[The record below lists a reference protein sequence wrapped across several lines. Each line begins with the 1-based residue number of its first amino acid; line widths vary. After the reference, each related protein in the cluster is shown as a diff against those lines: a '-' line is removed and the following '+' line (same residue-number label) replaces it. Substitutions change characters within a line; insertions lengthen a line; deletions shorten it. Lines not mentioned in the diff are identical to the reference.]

1 MTGWGLRGK
10 QDVAKAKNKAYE
22 EIDDR
27 SETKEG
33 TNELFKL
40 AKKRDRH
47 GQNVQQIRVMK
58 NEDGEVLMEEG
69 KVKQRWKEYF
79 DGLLNKENPREAQQ
93 THAEVIA
100 RVVEN
105 VSDNEVRNA
114 LQRMKKGYAQGPDEI
129 PVEAWVCLGE
139 IGIEFLTELFNRLL
153 HGEKMPEE

>member
-1 MTGWGLRGK
+1 MTDWGLRGK

-58 NEDGEVLMEEG
+58 NVDGEVLMEEG
-69 KVKQRWKEYF
+69 KVKQR
-79 DGLLNKENPREAQQ
+79 
-93 THAEVIA
+93 
-100 RVVEN
+100 
-105 VSDNEVRNA
+105 
-114 LQRMKKGYAQGPDEI
+114 
-129 PVEAWVCLGE
+129 
-139 IGIEFLTELFNRLL
+139 
-153 HGEKMPEE
+153 